1 MPEMTPPIRARAGQT
16 TAHSAKGGTVR
27 GWNYSRRRGQGE
39 KYGNT
44 KIEIDGHIFDS
55 RREASRYMD
64 LSLLQKAGEISD
76 LRMQVKY
83 VLIPAQREPDTIG
96 PKGGIKKGKVIEKEC
111 SYIADF
117 VYKDK
122 TGKTVVED
130 VKGFRTKEYMIK
142 RKLMLFFREI
152 RIHEI

>member
-1 MPEMTPPIRARAGQT
+1 M
-16 TAHSAKGGTVR
+16 K

-39 KYGNT
+39 KYGNA

-55 RREASRYMD
+55 RKEASRYID

-76 LRMQVKY
+76 LQMQVKY
-83 VLIPAQREPDTIG
+83 VLIPAQREPDSFG
-96 PKGGIKKGKVIEKEC
+96 SKGGIRKGKLIEKEC

-122 TGKTVVED
+122 AGKTVVED

-152 RIHEI
+152 RIREI